1 MKLDLGPKYVD
12 IIKKTILAEISNA
25 EIFIFGSR
33 TQGKALEYSVVDVA
47 LKSSDKIPIEIML
60 RLNARFK
67 ESTIPYK
74 IDVVDLN
81 NLKTEFK
88 NIIEKDLFKI

>member
-12 IIKKTILAEISNA
+12 IIKKIILAEISNA
-25 EIFIFGSR
+25 EIFSFGSR
-33 TQGKALEYSVVDVA
+33 TQGKALEYSDVDVA

>member
-1 MKLDLGPKYVD
+1 MKLDLEPKYVD

-33 TQGKALEYSVVDVA
+33 TQGKALEYSDVDVA

>member
-1 MKLDLGPKYVD
+1 M
-12 IIKKTILAEISNA
+12 
-25 EIFIFGSR
+25 
-33 TQGKALEYSVVDVA
+33 A